1 MKTELVKNDQELIY
15 LLVCKLSFSY
25 IFTGE
30 NKLHHPP
37 FSFPIFFC
45 LFFVYLYAEDENPTK
60 PDNCVYVIS
69 KLQCRFV
76 LSVIR
81 NFMRCHVN
89 HVNRARISIGLT
101 STTHA
106 CHSFKRQILVNQNK
120 KFVAISLPTWLTAV
134 VVS

>member
-15 LLVCKLSFSY
+15 LLVCKLSFSN
-25 IFTGE
+25 IFRGE
-30 NKLHHPP
+30 NKLHLPP
-37 FSFPIFFC
+37 FSFSIFFAY
-45 LFFVYLYAEDENPTK
+45 FLYIYTQRTK
-60 PDNCVYVIS
+60 IPQSRTIVYVFS

-81 NFMRCHVN
+81 DFVRCHIN
-89 HVNRARISIGLT
+89 HVKRARISIGLT

-120 KFVAISLPTWLTAV
+120 KFVAISLPTCLTTV